1 MKNAISVTRKENYPQ
16 WYQEVITAADL
27 AQLSPVRG
35 CMIITPWG
43 FALWEMIQKKLDYE
57 IKIRD
62 HENIYCPLFIPLSH
76 IEKES
81 EHIDGFAKECAVVTH
96 CKLEKKEGKLV
107 PASPL
112 EEPLIVRPTSE
123 MIIGTLFAQRI
134 QSHRDLPVLMNQWAN
149 IVRWEMRTRMFL
161 RTSEFLWQ
169 EGHTAHVTEKEA
181 HEHTITMLQCYNTFC
196 HDVLAIPVI
205 TGQKS
210 INEKFP
216 GAVATYTIEA
226 IMQDNKALQ
235 MGTSHYLGQTFAKSC
250 DIQFQ
255 DAEKNLSYVHT
266 TSWGVTTR
274 LIGGLIMT
282 HGDDDGL
289 ICPPAFSPQQ
299 VVIIPF
305 VKKDA
310 DEQAVM
316 SYCQEI
322 KNKLQAMTFRNE
334 PIRVKIDTKNKKA
347 SEKKWGWV
355 KKGVPVRVEIGHRET
370 TEQSICYALR
380 TEASNQKHDL
390 ALTEFCNTIPDILEQ
405 CQQTLYAR
413 AKERVTE
420 QHCPLLETI
429 EAVNKHF
436 NTEQPTPALV
446 YWRDNDPLEE
456 SLQQTH
462 KISIRC
468 YPDAEIFKHHIHGP
482 CVFDAGQEGRLA
494 LIGKAY

>member
-1 MKNAISVTRKENYPQ
+1 MKNAISVSRQENYPQ

-96 CKLEKKEGKLV
+96 CKLEKKDGKLV

-169 EGHTAHVTEKEA
+169 EGHTAHATADEA
-181 HEHTITMLQCYNTFC
+181 HQHTITMLQCYNTFC
-196 HDVLAIPVI
+196 HEILAIPVV

-235 MGTSHYLGQTFAKSC
+235 MGTSHFLGQTFAKSC

-255 DAEKNLSYVHT
+255 DADKNLSYVYT

-305 VKKDA
+305 IKKDA
-310 DEQAVM
+310 DADAVFT
-316 SYCQEI
+316 YCQEVQT
-322 KNKLQAMTFRNE
+322 KLQKLTFKGE
-334 PIRVKIDTKNKKA
+334 PLRVIIDKKNKKP
-347 SEKKWGWV
+347 SEKKWSWV
-355 KKGVPVRVEIGHRET
+355 KKGVPIRIEIGHRET
-370 TEQSICYALR
+370 SEKSICYALR
-380 TEASNQKHDL
+380 TEDASTKHQADL
-390 ALTEFCNTIPDILEQ
+390 ETFSAELSNLLAQSQE
-405 CQQTLYAR
+405 TLYQR
-413 AKERVTE
+413 AKARISETN
-420 QHCPLLETI
+420 CPLI
-429 EAVNKHF
+429 ANIDAVHQHF
-436 NTEQPTPALV
+436 MQEQPSPALV
-446 YWRDNDPLEE
+446 YWEDNDALEE
-456 SLQQTH
+456 QLQETL

-468 YPDAEIFKHHIHGP
+468 YPDTGIFDASSHGP
-482 CVFDAGQEGRLA
+482 CVFDSKRTGRLA